1 MPPLIGCLPWRRR
14 IEPAICLL
22 KRLHARV
29 LLARGEMRHWI
40 WKCCDCLTGQ
50 EIERR
55 HKQMART
62 KIEVNR
68 EIPRTRQELV
78 DQIAE
83 LGRQE
88 RLRSKIENEMNE
100 AITKLKKRYEE
111 DAEPCNQKIKAI
123 IGGVE
128 AYCEVYRDELTDGGK
143 TKTVTL
149 PSGTL
154 SWRKCPPSCRITK
167 PDDVIAL
174 LKKKGLSRFIRVKEE
189 ISKDLILTEPA
200 AVATIK
206 GIAIVSE
213 KEELSI
219 EPYEVKLEAVA

>member
-1 MPPLIGCLPWRRR
+1 
-14 IEPAICLL
+14 
-22 KRLHARV
+22 
-29 LLARGEMRHWI
+29 MRHWI
-40 WKCCDCLTGQ
+40 WKCCDCPTGQ

-55 HKQMART
+55 YKQMART
-62 KIEVNR
+62 KVEVNR
-68 EIPRTRQELV
+68 EIPKTRQELV

-111 DAEPCNQKIKAI
+111 EAEPCNQKIKAI
-123 IGGVE
+123 VAGVE
-128 AYCEVYRDELTDGGK
+128 AYCEVHRDELTDGGK
-143 TKTVTL
+143 TKTVAL

-167 PDDVIAL
+167 PDEVIAL

-189 ISKDLILTEPA
+189 VSKDLILSEPA
-200 AVATIK
+200 AVATLK
-206 GIAIVSE
+206 GITIINE
-213 KEELSI
+213 KEELAI
-219 EPYEVKLEAVA
+219 EPFEVKLDVA

>member
-1 MPPLIGCLPWRRR
+1 MPALICQPWRRQV
-14 IEPAICLL
+14 EKQVCLL

-29 LLARGEMRHWI
+29 LLARGEMRPWI

-55 HKQMART
+55 HQMART

-68 EIPRTRQELV
+68 EIPKTRQELV

-88 RLRSKIENEMNE
+88 RMRNKIENEMNE

-111 DAEPCNQKIKAI
+111 EAEPCNQKIKAI
-123 IGGVE
+123 VNGVE
-128 AYCEVYRDELTDGGK
+128 AYCEVHRDELTDGGK

-167 PDDVIAL
+167 PEDVIAM

-189 ISKDLILTEPA
+189 ISKDLILAEPEA
-200 AVATIK
+200 IVAVK

-219 EPYEVKLEAVA
+219 EPFEVKLEAAV